1 MGVISYA
8 TGNMSET
15 LNNILSVKRQEV
27 ASAKQA
33 VFLSS
38 LREEIKHL
46 PRCRDFY
53 RSVSIKTGSAIN
65 IIAEIKKASPSAGLI
80 RNDFDVVA
88 LAKIYQQLGAQ
99 ALSVLTDEQFF
110 QGHLSFLGEV
120 KDVVALPILRKDFII
135 DEYQIYQSRAAGA
148 DAILLIV
155 EALTPQEVDT
165 MIALARSLTL
175 TVLVEV
181 HEQASLDG
189 VIDILNKQH
198 QALGGVLL
206 GINNRNLKTMVVDIK
221 HSEMMKA
228 TLSTDLPVISES
240 GIKTRADVSRLI
252 DAGFSGVLIGETLMK
267 QDDIASAFKS
277 LFTAVP

>member
-1 MGVISYA
+1 
-8 TGNMSET
+8 MSET

-27 ASAKQA
+27 ASAKHA
-33 VFLSS
+33 VSLSS
-38 LREEIKHL
+38 LREEIKHM

-53 RSVSIKTGSAIN
+53 RSITNKAVGAISV
-65 IIAEIKKASPSAGLI
+65 IAEIKKASPSAGLI
-80 RNDFDVVA
+80 RNDFDVVS
-88 LAKIYQQLGAQ
+88 LANIYEQAGAS

-120 KDVVALPILRKDFII
+120 KEAVALPVLRKDFII

-155 EALTPQEVDT
+155 EALTSQQVND
-165 MIALARSLTL
+165 MIDLARSLTL

-181 HEQASLDG
+181 HEQASLDS
-189 VIDILNKQH
+189 VIDVLTKQH
-198 QALGGVLL
+198 QAGAKVLL

-221 HSEMMKA
+221 HSEIMKA

-240 GIKTRADVSRLI
+240 GIKTKADVSRLKA
-252 DAGFSGVLIGETLMK
+252 AGFGGVLIGETLMK
-267 QDDIASAFKS
+267 EADVAGAFEK
-277 LFTAVP
+277 LFSI